1 MKSLNIN
8 IQRYILRKDFILWLW
23 KTKEGKG
30 SKFLHLADIYLRF
43 NLGPF
48 RMFYCNQFGI
58 VCTRKD
64 VELIS
69 NTTYHLARVILLHRL
84 LYFLCLYWARVRN
97 QFVYPSRIW
106 SGNCS
111 FLFGR
116 VLVYPSCI
124 NIEEEDKLCSNTWNS
139 TFIFALKQMRFHY
152 FLI

>member
-8 IQRYILRKDFILWLW
+8 IQRYIQELRKDFILWLW
-23 KTKEGKG
+23 KTKKGKE
-30 SKFLHLADIYLRF
+30 SKILHLADIYLGF

-116 VLVYPSCI
+116 GVLLHQGKDD
-124 NIEEEDKLCSNTWNS
+124 EEEDKVCSNTWNS
-139 TFIFALKQMRFHY
+139 TFISAF
-152 FLI
+152 

>member
-8 IQRYILRKDFILWLW
+8 IQGYYGKILSCDYEKL
-23 KTKEGKG
+23 KGKG

-84 LYFLCLYWARVRN
+84 LYFLAFTEHEWEINLFIQAESEVEIVRFCLVV
-97 QFVYPSRIW
+97 VYYCIKAKTTKKKIKYVQTHEIAL
-106 SGNCS
+106 S
-111 FLFGR
+111 FQPF
-116 VLVYPSCI
+116 
-124 NIEEEDKLCSNTWNS
+124 
-139 TFIFALKQMRFHY
+139 KQMRIHY
-152 FLI
+152 ILI